1 MHNRSILFY
10 EASPVNTPGW
20 FKRNYGKVTGL
31 GVLGGLTGGGVIA
44 KNYVEDRDDQAR
56 KDESDKVDKNFKA
69 VMAARA
75 VKTSV
80 VPPVVTP
87 TDTKLVSD
95 NKYARDLNRPGVP
108 KIPGNTSNQGI
119 NIALGVGA
127 GIGAL
132 ALARKLRNKK
142 EN

>member
-56 KDESDKVDKNFKA
+56 KVESDNVDKKFKE

-87 TDTKLVSD
+87 TDTKLATEVQPTD
-95 NKYARDLNRPGVP
+95 TVLPGIP

-132 ALARKLRNKK
+132 ALARQLRNKK